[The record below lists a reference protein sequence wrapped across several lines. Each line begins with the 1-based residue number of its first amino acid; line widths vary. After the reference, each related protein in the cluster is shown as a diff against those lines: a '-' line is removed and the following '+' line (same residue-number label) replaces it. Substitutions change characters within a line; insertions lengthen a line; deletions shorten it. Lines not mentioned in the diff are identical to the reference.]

1 MVALIHEELNGR
13 IFSAHQ
19 SVAEIQRY
27 DKQSL
32 PPIVGL
38 SIAFHICQWVWLF
51 CCDYVEV
58 ESARLVQ
65 YVDVALGER
74 RRYIPGQ
81 VLVLEVKVEL
91 GASVAED
98 CPEEDDEE

>member
-1 MVALIHEELNGR
+1 
-13 IFSAHQ
+13 
-19 SVAEIQRY
+19 
-27 DKQSL
+27 
-32 PPIVGL
+32 
-38 SIAFHICQWVWLF
+38 
-51 CCDYVEV
+51 VEV